1 MELRKKLAGHT
12 QSVPWLAKKSL
23 RIKKKNAYRMA
34 AWSHFELVQAS
45 HTKQ

>member
-23 RIKKKNAYRMA
+23 RIKKNAYRMA
-34 AWSHFELVQAS
+34 AWSHFELVEAS